1 MCNIFMKMFGFNK
14 LKKTLK
20 SLSIKFY
27 KWERLFVMLLRGKF
41 FLKIGKFV
49 RNNGALS
56 VIVFLSLSVGIS
68 NIYAKT
74 RENTL
79 LKGYWNDQNKKEHK
93 IIASGADNGD
103 NGLVLGD
110 DALVSDNQQIV
121 ASEVLDS
128 KKQDVNTD
136 LSLSKDDSDLL
147 FAEADLKNTEYQ
159 GSDFTE
165 GDQNM
170 GDTKIY
176 TVKQGDT
183 VESIARANKLTVD
196 TLLWANEIKNPD
208 EIKPGDTIILLSV
221 SGVQHK
227 VKKDDT
233 IDKIAKEYKADKKD
247 IIVFN
252 NLPANGELKE
262 GETITIPGG
271 IKQKPKPKPKPK
283 QRPSIFQRR
292 TYSSTVARVAK
303 TVRSGY
309 YARPIKGGVR
319 TQGIHRTN
327 AVDLAAPIG
336 TPIYAAAPGKV
347 IVAKYG
353 WNGGYGNY
361 VIIQHANGT
370 KTLYAHMRAGGL
382 RVKRGQQVKRGQL
395 IGRMGS
401 TGHST
406 GPHVHFEVRGA
417 KNPF

>member
-1 MCNIFMKMFGFNK
+1 MKNFEFSK
-14 LKKTLK
+14 FKKTFKTLK
-20 SLSIKFY
+20 VIIY
-27 KWERLFVMLLRGKF
+27 KWERLFVMLLRGKL
-41 FLKIGKFV
+41 FLKVGKFV

-56 VIVFLSLSVGIS
+56 VIIFLSLSVGVS
-68 NIYAKT
+68 NLYAKT
-74 RENTL
+74 SENTL

-93 IIASGADNGD
+93 IITSGTENED
-103 NGLVLGD
+103 NGLVLGN
-110 DALVSDNQQIV
+110 DAPVSDNQQLAISSDV
-121 ASEVLDS
+121 DA
-128 KKQDVNTD
+128 KKQNFDTD
-136 LSLSKDDSDLL
+136 LSSLNDDKDLL
-147 FAEADLKNTEYQ
+147 FAEVGLNNAEYQ

-176 TVKQGDT
+176 TVKDGDT

-196 TLLWANEIKNPD
+196 TLLWANEIKNPN

-227 VKKDDT
+227 IKKGDS
-233 IDKIAKEYKADKKD
+233 IDKIAKEYKANKKD

-271 IKQKPKPKPKPK
+271 VKEKPKPKPKPK
-283 QRPSIFQRR
+283 STILQRR
-292 TYSSTVARVAK
+292 TYSSSVAQVAT

-361 VIIQHANGT
+361 VIIQHTNGT
-370 KTLYAHMRAGGL
+370 KTLYGHMRAGGL

>member
-1 MCNIFMKMFGFNK
+1 MKNFEFSK
-14 LKKTLK
+14 FKKTLK
-20 SLSIKFY
+20 TLKVIIY
-27 KWERLFVMLLRGKF
+27 KWERLFVMLLRGKL
-41 FLKIGKFV
+41 FLKVGKFV

-56 VIVFLSLSVGIS
+56 VIIFLSLSVGVS
-68 NIYAKT
+68 NLYAKT
-74 RENTL
+74 SENTL

-93 IIASGADNGD
+93 IITSGTENED
-103 NGLVLGD
+103 NGLVLGN
-110 DALVSDNQQIV
+110 DAPVSDNQQLAV
-121 ASEVLDS
+121 SSDVDV
-128 KKQDVNTD
+128 KKQNFDTD
-136 LSLSKDDSDLL
+136 LSSLNDDNDLL
-147 FAEADLKNTEYQ
+147 FAEVGLNNAEYQ

-176 TVKQGDT
+176 TVKDGDT

-196 TLLWANEIKNPD
+196 TLLWANEIKNPN

-227 VKKDDT
+227 IKKGDS
-233 IDKIAKEYKADKKD
+233 IDKIAKEYKANKKD

-271 IKQKPKPKPKPK
+271 VKEKPKPKPKPK
-283 QRPSIFQRR
+283 STILQRR
-292 TYSSTVARVAK
+292 TYSSSVAQVAT

-309 YARPIKGGVR
+309 YARPINGGVR

-361 VIIQHANGT
+361 VIIQHTNGT

-401 TGHST
+401 TGRST